1 MLRRILLILLQVVVT
16 IAAILYVFHDPGKR
30 AEIGGALRRAD
41 KTWIAL
47 GCVCY
52 ACVEI
57 AATVR
62 WHLLLGIQ
70 QISLGWFRT
79 GAIVI
84 IGLFFNVFLPGLVGG
99 DVVRLYYIFRLAP
112 RKKLPGSLSIVMD
125 RLLGLLAIVFLSAI
139 VLVVRFSWLT
149 QVPETA
155 QLAYFAL
162 ALLGGGFLCVAL
174 LFTMARPDRV
184 RKFPRR
190 IPFRNSIDKIGQA
203 LGAYRKHYVS
213 TGIAFAITIISQMA
227 YYTSYYCAGAS
238 LHQSSART
246 PSLLDI
252 LSIMPLVN
260 TFTAVPISFGGV
272 GIRET
277 LFQRLLG
284 HLSGV
289 PEPIAVLTASLGF
302 TIQALCGLL
311 GGAIYLF
318 WRPRRA

>member
-16 IAAILYVFHDPGKR
+16 TAAILYVFHDPGKR

-70 QISLGWFRT
+70 RISLGWFRT

-139 VLVVRFSWLT
+139 VLVVRFNWLT

-174 LFTMARPDRV
+174 LFTMARPDLV

-190 IPFRNSIDKIGQA
+190 IPFRNSMDKFGQA

-289 PEPIAVLTASLGF
+289 PESIAVLTASLGF

>member
-1 MLRRILLILLQVVVT
+1 M
-16 IAAILYVFHDPGKR
+16 
-30 AEIGGALRRAD
+30 
-41 KTWIAL
+41 
-47 GCVCY
+47 
-52 ACVEI
+52 
-57 AATVR
+57 
-62 WHLLLGIQ
+62 
-70 QISLGWFRT
+70 
-79 GAIVI
+79 
-84 IGLFFNVFLPGLVGG
+84 
-99 DVVRLYYIFRLAP
+99 
-112 RKKLPGSLSIVMD
+112 
-125 RLLGLLAIVFLSAI
+125 
-139 VLVVRFSWLT
+139 T

-184 RKFPRR
+184 RKLPRR
-190 IPFRNSIDKIGQA
+190 IPFRNSMDKFGQA
-203 LGAYRKHYVS
+203 LGAYRRYYVS
-213 TGIAFAITIISQMA
+213 TGIAFAITIVSQMA

-238 LHQSSART
+238 LHQSSAWT